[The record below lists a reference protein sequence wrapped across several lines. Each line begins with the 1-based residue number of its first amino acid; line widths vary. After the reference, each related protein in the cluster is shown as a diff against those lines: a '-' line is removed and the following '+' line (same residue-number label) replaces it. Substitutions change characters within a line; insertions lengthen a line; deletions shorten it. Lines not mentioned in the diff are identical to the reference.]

1 MEEREEYIRD
11 TLEAYGT
18 DNDYAWDKL
27 YKEGYMR
34 HEIAGVRDQIEQEQD
49 SEEELDSEEEEY

>member
-1 MEEREEYIRD
+1 MEEMEERREYIRD

-18 DNDYAWDKL
+18 DNDYAWAKL

-34 HEIAGVRDQIEQEQD
+34 HEIASVRDEI
-49 SEEELDSEEEEY
+49 EEELAEEEEEY